1 MPLFL
6 PLVLATS
13 LTTGTFSNNSAVASA
28 TIINTISNQAVI
40 GYNKLS
46 NSDVFIPYYDS
57 TWNSSM
63 REDRYDFPSRS
74 NERYDQ
80 ATPLVDTFDHD
91 FRLKKHF
98 RTSVSANLSPDK
110 VRMNDYDF
118 YYFDLFSDST
128 VSLSIDIAS
137 ISDDYFLSFEKLTYW
152 GIVGNV
158 ASKKLDSLA
167 SYKPGEEKKNFSL
180 SETPSSQSASY
191 NGVLDAG
198 TYYFSIQSTCNV
210 SDNSFPVIDYVLNLE
225 VTCLDNTGIYEIS
238 DLRYNKGIGAVMWCS
253 DLRPIGM
260 FKPSTVKTT
269 RNSFVEIGDIQYQKT
284 SNYFSDP
291 YRDHALETLQ
301 EDSHGESLLTDCLYI
316 WDRDVADGVLSSI
329 REVEDTLKRKYKS
342 IKKTKEEIQIAI
354 KVVDTVAQI
363 VFTGLE
369 IAGITGPIVLAIN
382 CLEKSVLDI
391 VQSVLDWSLA
401 GVSAAMDGEEVLSA
415 LGEMIYMLSQ
425 VRMALQ
431 VKVGNINSGFSGDYG
446 DTIAIPL
453 TYYSLFDDGNP
464 VTGINKMVKFENFFS
479 STNNENYNPLYFD
492 TKLYSCPE
500 ENLFC
505 GGKFYAFGNS
515 DTGLLKDVN
524 ECGDVL
530 RTPKVY
536 SEDYLNFEHSTEER
550 LYTGDYSWY
559 SFTAPEDA
567 VYLFRVD
574 TDPWPQNGLD
584 NKSIVPVTYAV
595 IEAFWQVEAGQK
607 NHGFTMSDYYQI
619 SDEAYFSYL
628 DYPLSAGQ
636 TIYLRVEGNNYDAI
650 SMTFIIKKIV
660 NPSDNPYHVH
670 TGTKYVDN
678 GGNHSLVCWNDD
690 AVMKTNNH
698 DYSDE
703 LFYENGTSYRTC
715 LHCHHKIEYRKY
727 EYDDYH
733 SNER

>member
-1 MPLFL
+1 MR
-6 PLVLATS
+6 VD
-13 LTTGTFSNNSAVASA
+13 
-28 TIINTISNQAVI
+28 
-40 GYNKLS
+40 GYDYSSPN
-46 NSDVFIPYYDS
+46 DS
-57 TWNSSM
+57 
-63 REDRYDFPSRS
+63 
-74 NERYDQ
+74 YDQ
-80 ATPLVDTFDHD
+80 ATPLVDTLDHD

-98 RTSVSANLSPDK
+98 RTSASANLYPNLGK
-110 VRMNDYDF
+110 IRDYDF

-137 ISDDYFLSFEKLTYW
+137 TIGDYYLCLEKLTYQ
-152 GIVGNV
+152 GIDGNV
-158 ASKKLDSLA
+158 ASKKKDSLA
-167 SYKPGEEKKNFSL
+167 SYEPDKEKKNISL
-180 SETPSSQSASY
+180 TKTPSSQSASY

-198 TYYFSIQSTCNV
+198 TYYFSIQGTCDV
-210 SDNSFPVIDYVLNLE
+210 FSKSFQVIYYALNLE

-260 FKPSTVKTT
+260 SKPSTVKMSGNNFLPLGNI
-269 RNSFVEIGDIQYQKT
+269 RYQDT
-284 SNYFSDP
+284 DNYFSDP

-301 EDSHGESLLTDCLYI
+301 KDSNGGALLTDCLYI
-316 WDRDVADGVLSSI
+316 WDRNVADGVLSSI
-329 REVEDTLKRKYKS
+329 IEVENALKAEYQE
-342 IKKTKEEIQIAI
+342 IKKTEKEIETAI
-354 KVVDTVAQI
+354 EVVDTVAQI

-369 IAGITGPIVLAIN
+369 IAGCTGPVVLTIN

-391 VQSVLDWSLA
+391 VKVVLDCSLT
-401 GVSAAMDGEEVLSA
+401 GISAAMNTEDELSN
-415 LGEMIYMLSQ
+415 LSGMINMLDQ
-425 VRMALQ
+425 VIAALQ
-431 VKVGNINSGFSGDYG
+431 VKVGNINSGTSGNYE

-453 TYYSLFDDGNP
+453 TYYSLFDVGNP
-464 VTGINKMVKFENFFS
+464 VTGYNKMVKFEHFFS
-479 STNNENYNPLYFD
+479 STNNKNFNPLYFD
-492 TKLYSCPE
+492 TKLNSCPK

-515 DTGLLKDVN
+515 DTGSLKEVS

-530 RTPKVY
+530 RTPKIY
-536 SEDYLNFEHSTEER
+536 SEAYLELKHSYTER

-567 VYLFRVD
+567 VYLFRAD
-574 TDPWPQNGLD
+574 TGPWTQNGLD
-584 NKSIVPVTYAV
+584 TKSIVPVTYAV

-607 NHGFTMSDYYQI
+607 NHGFTMSDYKII
-619 SDEAYFSYL
+619 SNEEYFSYL
-628 DYPLSAGQ
+628 DFPLSAGQ

-650 SMTFIIKKIV
+650 NVSFSIVKTV
-660 NPSDNPYHVH
+660 NPSENHYHVH

-678 GGNHSLVCWNDD
+678 GDNHSLVCWHDG

-703 LFYENGTSYRTC
+703 LFYENGTSYRIC
-715 LHCHHKIEYRKY
+715 VHCHHKIEYRKY